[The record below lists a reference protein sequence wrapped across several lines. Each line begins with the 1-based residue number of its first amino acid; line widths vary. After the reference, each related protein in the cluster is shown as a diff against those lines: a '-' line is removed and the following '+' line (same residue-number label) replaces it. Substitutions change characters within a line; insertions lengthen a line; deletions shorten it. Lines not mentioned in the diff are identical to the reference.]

1 MNREIE
7 IEKFKAKAEDGQ
19 EYTIVVF
26 QQFISAAHLTDP
38 QAEIPGSKRLVTS
51 TGLIVTPGDDSESF
65 KIIQTNQIVR
75 KV

>member
-7 IEKFKAKAEDGQ
+7 IERFNVRAEDGQ

-38 QAEIPGSKRLVTS
+38 QAEIPGSKRLVTN
-51 TGLIVTPGDDSESF
+51 TGLPVSYVNAETFEIVGVG
-65 KIIQTNQIVR
+65 QVVR
-75 KV
+75 EA